1 MAAGLLGFLGIAIA
15 SMLTS
20 SLRGQK
26 AIEVRDAVRL
36 METELLVHL
45 ANQAACT
52 ASLRNLNPKSPGS
65 SVSALKRAD
74 DSLYV
79 SLGDLVQNRM
89 MKLSQMNLS
98 AYTPDHVSSPL
109 LGKSKLL
116 LTFEPLGDPV
126 GPKIFAR
133 EITLATT
140 INSSD
145 QLTSCSAISSSGS
158 QYWLASPTLTN
169 GIYTAVDAVGIGT
182 TNPLRRLAV
191 EGTSIANGSYRTIS
205 VNEPSAGNESVSL
218 GYDANGTIHTTGF
231 LRSNNNLPLSLGT
244 LTTPTAVTVLDGGNV
259 GIGTTNPSAR
269 LDVAGELKVGNSGV
283 ACSAAREGQVR
294 YNSTVKSIEFCNG
307 ANWIRAGSGLRVES
321 GSNEVP
327 NTCSDAGSYVAYES
341 AFFCT
346 SGAPAKSITFSS
358 PFTSPPRIIVS
369 LAGASADGSLL
380 PCTGGA
386 MDQVGLS
393 YDSVTT
399 SGFRAL
405 AWMSPFGTQCGAWA
419 NYTGPI
425 RFSWMAIG
433 Q

>member
-1 MAAGLLGFLGIAIA
+1 MNRRGMGLIQVLMAAGLLGFLGIAIA

-65 SVSALKRAD
+65 SVSAIKRAD

-89 MKLSQMNLS
+89 LRLSQMSLS
-98 AYTPDHVSSPL
+98 AYGADHASSPL
-109 LGKSKLL
+109 QGKSKLFI
-116 LTFEPLGDPV
+116 TFEPLGDPV
-126 GPKIFAR
+126 GPKSFAR

-158 QYWLASPTLTN
+158 HYWLASPTVAN
-169 GIYTAVDAVGIGT
+169 GIYTAVDA
-182 TNPLRRLAV
+182 
-191 EGTSIANGSYRTIS
+191 
-205 VNEPSAGNESVSL
+205 
-218 GYDANGTIHTTGF
+218 
-231 LRSNNNLPLSLGT
+231 
-244 LTTPTAVTVLDGGNV
+244 V

-269 LDVAGELKVGNSGV
+269 LDVAGELKVGNSGF

-294 YNSTVKSIEFCNG
+294 YNSAIKSIEFCDG
-307 ANWIRAGSGLRVES
+307 ANWIKAGSGLRVES
-321 GSNEVP
+321 GSNDVP
-327 NTCSDAGSYVAYES
+327 NTCSVAGSYVAYES

-346 SGAPAKSITFSS
+346 SGAPAKSITFSR
-358 PFTSPPRIIVS
+358 PFVSPPRIIVS
-369 LAGASADGSLL
+369 LAGASADGGLL
-380 PCTGGA
+380 PCTQGA

-399 SGFRAL
+399 TGFRAL
-405 AWMSPFGTQCGAWA
+405 AWMSPFSANCGPYAS
-419 NYTGPI
+419 NTGPI

-433 Q
+433 E